1 MNHSATSSTQ
11 AAHVATSREAAS
23 DYDTETPSPEERDTA
38 QRGKQR
44 PRGTMR
50 CLPTITYPRPRC
62 PECGH
67 VHLRK
72 FRSINDQGD
81 GSSLA
86 WVKCLNDRC
95 GHRFKL
101 LLE

>member
-1 MNHSATSSTQ
+1 MNHSTSTSTH
-11 AAHVATSREAAS
+11 AAHVARRRNPC
-23 DYDTETPSPEERDTA
+23 PSGDPDAPSADHRDTT
-38 QRGKQR
+38 QRVEHG
-44 PRGTMR
+44 PRGTVR
-50 CLPTITYPRPRC
+50 CLPTVTYPRPRC

-81 GSSLA
+81 GSSLS
-86 WVKCLNDRC
+86 WVRCLNERC